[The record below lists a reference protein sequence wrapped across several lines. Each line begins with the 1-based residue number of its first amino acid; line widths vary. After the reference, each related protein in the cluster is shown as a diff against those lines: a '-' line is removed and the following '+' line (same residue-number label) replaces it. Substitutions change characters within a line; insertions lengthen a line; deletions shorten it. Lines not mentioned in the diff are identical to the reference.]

1 MENELNETR
10 SLFEKMEYSFD
21 QKMEM
26 AAAEQYRLFLLDH
39 EKQLKID
46 TDFAQLRESY
56 EEELKGLRETI
67 TSITDQRD

>member
-1 MENELNETR
+1 
-10 SLFEKMEYSFD
+10 
-21 QKMEM
+21 MEM
-26 AAAEQYRLFLLDH
+26 AAAEQNRLFLLDH
-39 EKQLKID
+39 EKQRKIY